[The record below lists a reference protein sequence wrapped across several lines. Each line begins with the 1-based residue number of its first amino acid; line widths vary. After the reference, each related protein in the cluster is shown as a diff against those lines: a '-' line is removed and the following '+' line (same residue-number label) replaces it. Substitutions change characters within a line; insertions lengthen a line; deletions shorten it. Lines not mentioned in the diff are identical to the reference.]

1 VKKIGGVT
9 AVFVL
14 LFCTSAQAQKYNWRK
29 AIAPAS
35 FALVSGA
42 AYGFHE
48 TSVHH
53 PDRIPAGWNANF
65 WDNRISWKNKYYQND
80 PANGAK
86 YLGST
91 TFLAWTTDSKHLFG
105 SIHRVTLFGAGA
117 SAGIVY
123 TRGERRKWWH
133 YAADAAITYAAYS
146 IGFHAVYSGV
156 F

>member
-1 VKKIGGVT
+1 MKT
-9 AVFVL
+9 L
-14 LFCTSAQAQKYNWRK
+14 LFLLILTASQAAYGQKYNYRK
-29 AIAPAS
+29 AVAPAS

-53 PDRIPAGWNANF
+53 PDRYPAGWNANF
-65 WDNRISWKNKYYQND
+65 WDNRISWRNKYYQND

-105 SIHRVTLFGAGA
+105 TVHRVTLFGAGV

-123 TRGERRKWWH
+123 NRGERRKWWH
-133 YAADAAITYAAYS
+133 YAVDAAITYAAFTV
-146 IGFHAVYSGV
+146 GFHSIYSLA

>member
-1 VKKIGGVT
+1 MCKIVLILAILT
-9 AVFVL
+9 A
-14 LFCTSAQAQKYNWRK
+14 SQPAQAQKYNWRK

-42 AYGFHE
+42 AWGFHE

-53 PDRIPAGWNANF
+53 PDRFPDSWNPNY
-65 WDNRISWKNKYYQND
+65 WDARVSWKNKYYRND
-80 PANGAK
+80 PQNGPK

-105 SIHRVTLFGAGA
+105 TVHRVSMLGAGV

-123 TRGERRKWWH
+123 NRGERRKWWH
-133 YAADAAITYAAYS
+133 YGIDAAISYAAYS
-146 IGFHAVYSGV
+146 AGFHLVYSGI

>member
-1 VKKIGGVT
+1 MRKIVIILAFLAST
-9 AVFVL
+9 QPAY
-14 LFCTSAQAQKYNWRK
+14 TQKYNWRK

-53 PDRIPAGWNANF
+53 PDRYPDSWNPDY
-65 WDNRISWKNKYYQND
+65 WDARVSWKNKYYQND
-80 PANGAK
+80 PANGEK
-86 YLGST
+86 YFGST
-91 TFLAWTTDSKHLFG
+91 SFLAWTTDSKHLFG
-105 SIHRVTLFGAGA
+105 TVHRVTMFGAGV

-123 TRGERRKWWH
+123 TRGEKRKWWH
-133 YAADAAITYAAYS
+133 YAADAVISYAAFS
-146 IGFHAVYSGV
+146 IGFHSIYSLA